1 MLNETKVYSK
11 SINIRGFQAFPVVR
25 SKKSGGGLYIGVKH
39 GLCESIMIDDSENA
53 DLVTIRLS
61 RKEHGIRIILIYG
74 PQENDLE
81 ETVSSFYHDVSV
93 QVEAAFLNGDSII
106 LLGDFNA
113 NLGFDVLSHDMN
125 PMSKNGEKLF
135 NLFCKYNLTLLNTLD
150 FCEGTHTRI
159 HKYKSRI
166 EKYILDYVFV
176 SSDLKKNV
184 ISMCIDEQKQF
195 TPWRNLKSGK
205 RFSDHCAIKF
215 QLDSNVF
222 VKEKHSKSTQVWNF
236 NDPDG
241 WEKFNKLTNSI
252 SMSESMWRASEHTE
266 LSYQSWKFNLNSILH
281 RCLKRKKIV
290 SSK

>member
-1 MLNETKVYSK
+1 MESIYQALVERANQEKQERNLRNEACE
-11 SINIRGFQAFPVVR
+11 N
-25 SKKSGGGLYIGVKH
+25 KKSQKSVSTKNLFSY
-39 GLCESIMIDDSENA
+39 
-53 DLVTIRLS
+53 
-61 RKEHGIRIILIYG
+61 YG
-74 PQENDLE
+74 AASKTTKPG
-81 ETVSSFYHDVSV
+81 SS
-93 QVEAAFLNGDSII
+93 
-106 LLGDFNA
+106 DFNA
-113 NLGFDVLSHDMN
+113 KLGFDVINHDMN
-125 PMSKNGEKLF
+125 PMSKNGEELF

-166 EKYILDYVFV
+166 EKSILDYVFV

-215 QLDSNVF
+215 QLHSKVF
-222 VKEKHSKSTQVWNF
+222 VKEKHFKSTQVWNF

-252 SMSESMWRASEHTE
+252 NMSESMWRASEHTE

-281 RCLKRKKIV
+281 RCFKKKR
-290 SSK
+290 